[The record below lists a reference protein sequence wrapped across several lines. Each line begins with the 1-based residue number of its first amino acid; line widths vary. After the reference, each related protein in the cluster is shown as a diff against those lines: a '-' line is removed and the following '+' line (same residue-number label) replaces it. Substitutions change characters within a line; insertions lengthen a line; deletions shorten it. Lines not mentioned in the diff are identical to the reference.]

1 MDAESNIQ
9 VHYNMA
15 QPVFQRVKKTP
26 TSEEF
31 VKQLDELLRR
41 NKGQFTNVGYD
52 TSSQIPFMLEGGSV
66 RNPLGID
73 EVPVARSSAR
83 LVEPPIY
90 EEPLPET
97 PEEPTSELDQF
108 LGQLEQLPAETATP
122 IASLPDGGTLYDN
135 NTIVYSDGTVRD
147 YQDDYDPEATP
158 IASMSTGAVM
168 LSDGSIRRQASK
180 SETEILGISKP
191 VASLEGN
198 RLQYS
203 DSTIRDMAGNVI
215 TRGANVQGGVEG
227 LSQLAFGQQQPV
239 TQEFGNINPIEPT
252 PGNVNLGTDFRT
264 RNLKSKDIKL
274 PVNAKVVQVLEDDG
288 TRFGDISGHKGY
300 GNSVLVEMPTGERL
314 RFSHLS
320 SLGNVQVGQD
330 LRPGELLGVTGATGN
345 VTGEHLDLEYYNQQ
359 GQIDNPANFSGFQGQ
374 LKATDNRQLPF
385 TSAATAPGQVLGA
398 STPEPTPDYTRPETI
413 ANEQKTQQFQ
423 SQPFA
428 NIQKPVTTSQQPS
441 QLEQVATQV
450 NAPELGVSERSQAQG
465 TNPYRQALGD
475 LVDIAATP
483 AMKYL
488 GVPNSDKGL
497 SEWIAGGATVNTG
510 KDLIPAMASYEDEY
524 IPAPSAQDYAN
535 VLGKN
540 FQNVLSELGKDTQ
553 EVLAL
558 PGKGIDALKQ
568 GLSKSFFSRPETSQV
583 GFERVIGEASP
594 TESVLPVV
602 QGNIKDQNRISETP
616 VAGSSASFK
625 PINTPAQSGGVSQS
639 QSRSFSSASSP
650 SAQKSSQ
657 VSTQSK
663 GAIPGVNYTPAKPVS
678 KPVAPKPAP
687 ASVAKPL
694 NYTPASFT
702 PVYNPPKPAPAPQS
716 KPSVF
721 SRVASAVKTFFRR

>member
-1 MDAESNIQ
+1 
-9 VHYNMA
+9 MA
-15 QPVFQRVKKTP
+15 SKPVFQRVKKTP

-31 VKQLDELLRR
+31 VRQLDELLRR

-52 TSSQIPFMLEGGSV
+52 TSSQIPFMLEGRSV

-90 EEPLPET
+90 EEPLPEL
-97 PEEPTSELDQF
+97 PEEQPSELDQF

-135 NTIVYSDGTVRD
+135 NTIVYPDGTIRD
-147 YQDDYDPEATP
+147 YQDDYDPNATP

-168 LSDGSIRRQASK
+168 LSDGSIRRQASR
-180 SETEILGISKP
+180 SESEILGISQP
-191 VASLEGN
+191 IATLEGN

-203 DSTIRDMAGNVI
+203 DGTIRDMAGNVI

-264 RNLKSKDIKL
+264 RNLKSKDIRL
-274 PVNAKVVQVLEDDG
+274 PVNAKVVQILEDDG
-288 TRFGDISGHKGY
+288 TRFGDISGHQGY

-359 GQIDNPANFSGFQGQ
+359 GRIDNPANFSGFQGQ
-374 LKATDNRQLPF
+374 IKATDNKQLPF
-385 TSAATAPGQVLGA
+385 TSATTAPGQVLGV
-398 STPEPTPDYTRPETI
+398 STPEPTPDFSRPETI
-413 ANEQKTQQFQ
+413 AKEQKTQQFQ
-423 SQPFA
+423 SQPFT
-428 NIQKPVTTSQQPS
+428 NIQKPVTSSQQPS
-441 QLEQVATQV
+441 QLEQVATKV
-450 NAPELGVSERSQAQG
+450 DAPELGVSERSQAQG
-465 TNPYRQALGD
+465 TNPYRQAVGD
-475 LVDIAATP
+475 LVDIALTP
-483 AMKYL
+483 AKKL
-488 GVPNSDKGL
+488 GLPDIGL
-497 SEWIAGGATVNTG
+497 SEAIAGGATVNTG
-510 KDLIPAMASYEDEY
+510 KDLIPVMASYEDEY
-524 IPAPSAQDYAN
+524 TPAPSAQDYAN

-568 GLSKSFFSRPETSQV
+568 GLNKSFFSRPETSQV
-583 GFERVIGEASP
+583 GFERAIGEASP

-602 QGNIKDQNRISETP
+602 QGNIKAQNQITEAP
-616 VAGSSASFK
+616 VAGASASFK
-625 PINTPAQSGGVSQS
+625 PINTPTQSAGVSQS
-639 QSRSFSSASSP
+639 QSKSFSSAASP
-650 SAQKSSQ
+650 SQRSSQ
-657 VSTQSK
+657 VSTPSK
-663 GAIPGVNYTPAKPVS
+663 AAVPGVNYTPAKPAP

-716 KPSVF
+716 QPSVF